1 MATPSTTPFHITG
14 DNAVDAATHG
24 YYWNLDNTRT
34 VRWSLSGG
42 WNGEY
47 WNSVLGTASQLNVAF
62 STFSYYA
69 NINFQ
74 YSGYFLTPG
83 VASLSSDINI
93 AGDAA
98 NVFFGAPNQMAL
110 GYFPTSTDLSA
121 PYYAGRPGDIY
132 LNLNSQANSFPSY
145 AQGSAGFALFLHEI
159 GHTVGLKHPFD
170 DGGTGRPTFADL
182 GIAWLDT
189 EAFSI
194 MSYNETYEWNQISWS
209 PATPMLLDV
218 LAMQALY
225 GPNTSTNAGNTVLA
239 LAETNLYQTYWDAS
253 GIDRVSAANAS
264 GGWTIMLPED
274 QFSTIISTK
283 AGYAKPTAYSG
294 YMPTT
299 LYWLAGDIED
309 ATGSAYADVIIGS
322 SLDNYLFGNG
332 GSDSLAGE
340 AGNDSIWGG
349 TGNDVINGGSGSD
362 TAAFSSARGNVSIVR
377 TSSGYRVSTFSDGT
391 DTLSGIERLS
401 FSDTTLDMTYNDPV
415 QQLYISYFGRAADPT
430 GLSNFSASLAAA
442 GAPTDIQSLNA
453 AYATNTTVR
462 TLVDAFGTSA
472 ESNALYSGDT
482 SSFVT
487 AVFQNVLNRA
497 PQTGGLAFWAS
508 AIDSGWLTRGNSA
521 LAIMAGALTNTSAQ
535 GLLDAALVSNKIR
548 VASNFTFALDTSSEI
563 SAYRGS
569 TAAAT
574 VRSMLSAINAATDVE
589 AYQTTVSSTIASLAA
604 GRSQNDEGGPPFIEV
619 AQIVGVPATSEY
631 IG

>member
-1 MATPSTTPFHITG
+1 MATPSTTPFQITH

-24 YYWNLDNTRT
+24 YYWNLDSSRT

-47 WNSVLGTASQLNVAF
+47 WNNTLGVASQLNVAF
-62 STFSYYA
+62 STFAYYA

-74 YSGYFLTPG
+74 YSGYFITPG

-98 NVFFGAPNQMAL
+98 NVFFGSPSHMAS
-110 GYFPTSTDLSA
+110 GYFPTTTDLSA

-132 LNLNSQANSFPSY
+132 LNLNSQANFFPSY

-159 GHTVGLKHPFD
+159 GHTLGLKHPHD
-170 DGGTGRPTFADL
+170 DGGTGRPTFTDL

-218 LAMQALY
+218 IAMQALY
-225 GPNTSTNAGNTVLA
+225 GPNTSTNAGNSVLT
-239 LAETNLYQTYWDAS
+239 LTETNLYQTYWDAS
-253 GIDRVSAANAS
+253 GIDRVNAANAS
-264 GGWTIMLPED
+264 GGWTIMLPEL
-274 QFSTIISTK
+274 QISTIVGTK
-283 AGYAKPTAYSG
+283 AGYARPTSYAG
-294 YMPTT
+294 YLPTT
-299 LYWLAGDIED
+299 LYWLTGDIED
-309 ATGSAYADVIIGS
+309 ATGSAYTDYITGS

-332 GSDSLAGE
+332 GNDSLSGQ

-349 TGNDVINGGSGSD
+349 TGNDVIDGGTGTD
-362 TAAFSSARGNVSIVR
+362 TVTFSSSRSSVSIAR
-377 TSSGYRVSTFSDGT
+377 TSSGYRVSSWTDGT

-401 FSDTTLDMTYNDPV
+401 FSDATLDVTYNDPV
-415 QQLYISYFGRAADPT
+415 QQLYVSYFGRAADPS
-430 GLSNFSASLAAA
+430 GLSNFSASLAAVS
-442 GAPTDIQSLNA
+442 APTDIQSLNA
-453 AYATNTTVR
+453 AYATNATVR
-462 TLVDAFGTSA
+462 SLVDAFGTST
-472 ESNALYSGDT
+472 ESSNLYSGGT
-482 SSFVT
+482 SAFVT
-487 AVFQNVLNRA
+487 AVFQNVLSRA
-497 PQTGGLAFWAS
+497 PQAGGLAFWRD
-508 AIDSGWLTRGNSA
+508 AIDSGSLTRGNAA

-535 GLLDAALVSNKIR
+535 GLLDAALINNKIR
-548 VASNFTFALDTSSEI
+548 VASNFTFALDTTAEI

-574 VRSMLSAINAATDVE
+574 VRSMLSAVTATTDPD
-589 AYQTTVSSTIASLAA
+589 AYQTAVSTTIASMTS
-604 GRSQNDEGGPPFIEV
+604 GRSANFEASASPEEI
-619 AQIVGVPATSEY
+619 AQIVGVPSALETV
-631 IG
+631 